1 MPFSIACAIYFFSF
15 VKLWNCPVHGI
26 ISLLVV
32 WIILFTANA
41 TFSLQHLA
49 YNIRLTTFCQQHS
62 TNNFPLKLSYAT
74 FLCNFPLLLPLAT
87 FLQNILLQLPDTIF
101 GYKYVIKYTM
111 NTKTDAAISHLW
123 IFLKNLV
130 IVHFLLRKIDCE
142 QSFKLLLIDLFYPSN
157 DLPSSNSFPK
167 SS

>member
-87 FLQNILLQLPDTIF
+87 FLQNILLQLPAPTSSSNFRKQFSVSTFCINFRKQFPVTISCYNFRIQFPDTIS
-101 GYKYVIKYTM
+101 GY
-111 NTKTDAAISHLW
+111 N
-123 IFLKNLV
+123 FL
-130 IVHFLLRKIDCE
+130 IQFFLRFWC
-142 QSFKLLLIDLFYPSN
+142 LL
-157 DLPSSNSFPK
+157 
-167 SS
+167 

>member
-87 FLQNILLQLPDTIF
+87 FLQNILLQLPAPTSSSNF
-101 GYKYVIKYTM
+101 RKQFSVSTSG
-111 NTKTDAAISHLW
+111 NN
-123 IFLKNLV
+123 FLYQLSVSTSGNN
-130 IVHFLLRKIDCE
+130 FLLQFPVTI
-142 QSFKLLLIDLFYPSN
+142 SGYNFLIQFPVAIFFAVLM
-157 DLPSSNSFPK
+157 SSIVLWTED
-167 SS
+167 